1 MASFNNYTNYDKDS
15 NFKTV
20 VIGAGSKVLEVEIN
34 EMQEIW
40 FNTYQRFVKD
50 FVGNGVLN
58 IGKYIVD
65 NGKLTI
71 KNESMLVDGY
81 IIDIPQSEI
90 PISIGDFA
98 YLKVWEDTVDYN
110 SPIYYKGN
118 SQSSQ
123 TVKNYIMDERIGE
136 ETSRRIQV
144 RYALVTDPGEL
155 ESTETDHYLK
165 IGQLT
170 ENGKFKLVAPI
181 KGHNPTRLSEK
192 HVLKDS
198 QSVITF
204 NTPYAFG
211 TNTLQVY
218 LDGKF
223 LIPGEEFYEV
233 DSSTIRLSST
243 IEVHANQVLY
253 AVSEVYIQPHAQAI
267 GHSQTHLKTGEDSID
282 ITDLRDL
289 EGLLP
294 KIRAIAGSLDIDCGG
309 FTDANVEIDEEYSGN
324 GTGTGINAAD
334 VNITD
339 LGGFFRGYNV
349 ESALAEIG
357 AKLKALLNN
366 K

>member
-58 IGKYIVD
+58 IGKYIVED
-65 NGKLTI
+65 GVLTI

-81 IIDIPQSEI
+81 IIDIPLSEI
-90 PISIGDFA
+90 PIATGDFA

-118 SQSSQ
+118 SQSNQ

-144 RYALVTDPGEL
+144 RYALVTDTGEL
-155 ESTETDHYLK
+155 ESTDTDHYLK

-170 ENGKFKLVAPI
+170 EEGKFKLIAPI

-192 HVLKDS
+192 HVLNDS

-223 LIPGEEFYEV
+223 LIPGEDFYEV

-243 IEVHANQVLY
+243 IEIHANQVLY
-253 AVSEVYIQPHAQAI
+253 AVSEFYVQPHAQAI

-294 KIRAIAGSLDIDCGG
+294 KIRAIAGNLDIDCGG
-309 FTDANVEIDEEYSGN
+309 FTDANVEVDEEYSGN

-339 LGGFFRGYNV
+339 VGGFFRGYTV

-357 AKLKALLNN
+357 AKLKALLGN
-366 K
+366 